1 MRTKDLQI
9 LEYHKVKQIIS
20 DKAQTTIGKEL
31 VEAMLP
37 TNQLEIALRLQQETE
52 EAKQIVNKKGSMSFG
67 GIRDIRMSLRRAQM
81 QGVLNE
87 EELLNVSGTL
97 RGTRLIRNFINDYW
111 KNHAKN
117 IAAEQTAIYQYVEP
131 LTEHTNLEQN
141 IEACIDDNGQIKDTA
156 STILLQ
162 IRRQLHIVSQRAR
175 QKLEEIIRNTNNQKM
190 LQDLIITTR
199 NDRYV
204 IPVKQEYRGVF
215 GGIVHD
221 QSASGA
227 TLFIEPQAVV
237 ALNNQQRELE
247 IKEKNEIDRILRGLT
262 EDVANY
268 ATDILINVENL
279 GALDCIFAKAQYAID
294 SKGVYPSLNNQGRIK
309 AIKVRHP
316 LISSNEVVPI
326 DITLGE
332 QYSSIIITGPN
343 TGGKTVT
350 LKTIGLLTL
359 LISSGIQPTTEEEC
373 QFAVF
378 DGVYADIGDEQSIEQ
393 SLSTFSGHMTNIISI
408 LKIATSRSLVLLDEL
423 GAGTD
428 PQEGAALAMSL
439 LTYLHQQKITTVAT
453 THYSEL
459 KSFAFDMPR
468 MINASVEFDVKSLR
482 PTYRLLIGVP
492 GKSNAL
498 AIARRL
504 GLDDRHIRTAESF
517 LSNEEK
523 DVSALLENLELSRK
537 ELEQERRRVENTIN
551 ELEIERNEL
560 SKQYAEFED
569 YKDKKIRELEQ
580 QARLEIAKAKQEA
593 EDMIQEL
600 RTLQNDQQTLKD
612 HILIEKKK
620 HLDNLNEFKFNNKDD
635 GTSNLV
641 NPKKLEALLPG
652 DEVQVKSLRQKG
664 NIIQKVSDKEYLVNV
679 GIMKVTLKREDLEKI
694 KGKPIIQSKQ
704 IVRIQKEHENVKME
718 LDLRGKTIDEAI
730 YEIEQYIDKVILS
743 GLHEVSLIHGKG
755 TGALRAG
762 VQDYVKHHP
771 RIASSRYG
779 AANEGGI
786 GVTVITVRR

>member
-1 MRTKDLQI
+1 MRTKDLEI
-9 LEYHKVKQIIS
+9 LEYQKVKQIIS
-20 DKAQTTIGKEL
+20 DKAQTSIGKEL
-31 VEAMLP
+31 VEAVIP
-37 TNQLEIALRLQQETE
+37 TNQLEIAVRLQQETQ
-52 EAKQIVNKKGSMSFG
+52 EAKQIVNKKGSISFG
-67 GIRDIRMSLRRAQM
+67 GVRDIRASLRRAQM

-97 RGTRLIRNFINDYW
+97 RGTRLIKNFINDYW
-111 KNHAKN
+111 KNHTKN
-117 IAAEQTAIYQYVEP
+117 IIAEQTAIYKYVEP
-131 LTEHTNLEQN
+131 LTEYVNLEQD
-141 IEACIDDNGQIKDTA
+141 IETCIDDNGQIKDTA

-162 IRRQLHIVSQRAR
+162 IRRQLHIVSQRAK

-204 IPVKQEYRGVF
+204 IPVKQEYRGIF

-247 IKEKNEIDRILRGLT
+247 VKEKNEIDRILRGLT
-262 EDVANY
+262 EKVANN
-268 ATDILINVENL
+268 ATDILVNVENL
-279 GALDCIFAKAQYAID
+279 GELDCIFAKAQYAID
-294 SKGVYPSLNNQGRIK
+294 SRGVYPSLNNQGRIQ
-309 AIKVRHP
+309 ATKVRHP
-316 LISSNEVVPI
+316 LIPINEVVPI
-326 DITLGE
+326 NITLGE
-332 QYSSIIITGPN
+332 EYNSIIITGPN

-359 LISSGIQPTTEEEC
+359 LISSGVQPTTEEEC

-393 SLSTFSGHMTNIISI
+393 SLSTFSGHMTNIINI
-408 LKIATSRSLVLLDEL
+408 LKIATPRSLVLLDEL

-428 PQEGAALAMSL
+428 PQEGAALAMAL
-439 LTYLHQQKITTVAT
+439 LTDLHQQKITTVAT

-504 GLDDRHIRTAESF
+504 GLDDRHIQIAESF

-523 DVSALLENLELSRK
+523 DVSALLENLELTRK
-537 ELEQERRRVENTIN
+537 ELEQERRRVENTYN

-560 SKQYAEFED
+560 TRQYTEFEN
-569 YKDKKIRELEQ
+569 YKDKMIRELEQ
-580 QARLEIAKAKQEA
+580 QAKLEIANAKLEA
-593 EDMIQEL
+593 ENMIQEL
-600 RTLQNDQQTLKD
+600 RALQNEQQTLKD

-620 HLDNLNEFKFNNKDD
+620 QLDGLNEFKFNTDD
-635 GTSNLV
+635 STNNLV
-641 NPKKLEALLPG
+641 NPKKLVTLQVG

-664 NIIQKVSDKEYLVNV
+664 NIIQKISDKEYLVNI
-679 GIMKVTLKREDLEKI
+679 GIMKVTLKREDLEKV
-694 KGKPIIQSKQ
+694 KVKPIIQSKQ
-704 IVRIQKEHENVKME
+704 IVRIQKEHENVNME

-771 RIASSRYG
+771 RIASFRYG

-786 GVTVITVRR
+786 GVTIITVRR